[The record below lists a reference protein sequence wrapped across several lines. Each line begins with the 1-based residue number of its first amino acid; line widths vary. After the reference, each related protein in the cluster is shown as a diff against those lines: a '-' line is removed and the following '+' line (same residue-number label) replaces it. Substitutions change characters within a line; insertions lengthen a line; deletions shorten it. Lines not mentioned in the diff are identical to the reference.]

1 MVISLDLLASKFSIK
16 RRDVY
21 LIHFANDESIKSR
34 GFSRQITKPVRD
46 ATIVVHTV
54 IVQ

>member
-1 MVISLDLLASKFSIK
+1 MVISLNLLASKFLI
-16 RRDVY
+16 RDVY